1 MVAPVNSLTTERGE
15 IALRLIRELAEA
27 KATESNK
34 DQTSKIIT
42 PTVNAGKPIS
52 SLVSDNTQAS
62 LASLA
67 SQWFYGAGGKP
78 SDEQVA
84 KLVEYYSSK
93 DAPMTMNEAWMI
105 RCSDW
110 AKNNL
115 ENDGVTKRQ
124 IPQGMTSDQFR
135 QLVRNMYV
143 ASLEDELQQGGNQ
156 QLKDV
161 AREELDSIKKGNYKV
176 ILNGEESRI
185 YGTLDM
191 MTPARNG
198 NFGMRTVN
206 DDVDWDLRN
215 QRYSE
220 LKHVATAGF
229 GGFGYHL
236 ITW

>member
-1 MVAPVNSLTTERGE
+1 M
-15 IALRLIRELAEA
+15 RLIRELAEA
-27 KATESNK
+27 KAKESDKN
-34 DQTSKIIT
+34 QTGKIIT
-42 PTVNAGKPIS
+42 LTINTGKPIS

-62 LASLA
+62 LAALA
-67 SQWFYGAGGKP
+67 SQWFYNASGKP

-84 KLVEYYSSK
+84 QLVEYYSSK
-93 DAPMTMNEAWMI
+93 DASMTMNEVWMI
-105 RCSDW
+105 HCSDW

-115 ENDGVTKRQ
+115 ESDGVTKKQ
-124 IPQGMTSDQFR
+124 IPQGMTPDQFR

-143 ASLEDELQQGGNQ
+143 ATLEDELQKGGSQ
-156 QLKDV
+156 QLKDQ
-161 AREELDSIKKGNYKV
+161 ALEELDSIKKGNYKV

-191 MTPARNG
+191 MTPGRNG
-198 NFGMRTVN
+198 NFGMKAVEDN
-206 DDVDWDLRN
+206 IDWDLRN

-220 LKHVATAGF
+220 LKHVVAAGF